1 MAPVEMHSH
10 AIENLRFIRD
20 TMERASSFTAV
31 PGRGGMA
38 MGATAL
44 LASWIAAQ
52 QPSTDAWL
60 AVWLMEMVVAL
71 AIGTAATIQKAR
83 RTEASL
89 AAAPARKFALAFAPP
104 LVAGALLTVALWRMG
119 VTQIMPGLWLC
130 LYGVA
135 VAGAGVFSVRI
146 VPAMGGAF
154 LAFGAVALFVPADWA
169 NICLAGGFGGLHLIF
184 GFIIAR
190 RYGG

>member
-1 MAPVEMHSH
+1 MAPVEIHSH

-20 TMERASSFTAV
+20 TMERASAFTAV

-44 LASWIAAQ
+44 VASWIAARQ
-52 QPSTDAWL
+52 QTADAWL
-60 AVWLMEMVVAL
+60 MVWLAEMLVAL
-71 AIGTAATIQKAR
+71 GIGAFATVRKAR
-83 RTEASL
+83 RTDASL
-89 AAAPARKFALAFAPP
+89 ASAPARKFALAFAPP
-104 LVAGALLTVALWRMG
+104 LVAGALITAALWRTG
-119 VTQIMPGLWLC
+119 VVDLLPGVWLS

-154 LAFGAVALFVPADWA
+154 LACGAIALAAPATWA
-169 NICLAGGFGGLHLIF
+169 ATCLAGGFGGLHLVF